1 MSLLGTPLG
10 FKPSGIGPEQGR
22 RLVVVLHGWLGTP
35 IDDVVQ
41 AARDAYSPEIDLVQA
56 ARDAY
61 SLKIDLYVPQ
71 LDYGKFFP
79 IKREH
84 HSRILAS

>member
-10 FKPSGIGPEQGR
+10 FRPSGIGPEEGR

-35 IDDVVQ
+35 KKMDEVVQ
-41 AARDAYSPEIDLVQA
+41 AARNAYSPE
-56 ARDAY
+56 
-61 SLKIDLYVPQ
+61 IDLYVPQ